1 LRKNVLLWF
10 WILKEKKMQQV
21 SIKGRIDKE
30 LDILSVHLQRKVL
43 DYVIYLAQSMPPR
56 RRDGKKLTK
65 LAGLITHKEAKEL
78 TEIIN
83 AGCEQIDNEW

>member
-1 LRKNVLLWF
+1 
-10 WILKEKKMQQV
+10 MQQV

-43 DYVIYLAQSMPPR
+43 DYVIYLAHSMPPR
-56 RRDGKKLTK
+56 RRDGEKLTK
-65 LAGLITHKEAKEL
+65 FAGLITHKEAKEL
-78 TEIIN
+78 TKIIN